1 MPSIIVVMST
11 LPELLYAPAQ
21 VRELDRR
28 AIEEQGIPGYS
39 LMTRAGTFAYRLIR
53 DRWGSRKL
61 VVVCG
66 AGNNAG
72 DGYVIARLAL
82 ADGISA
88 EVIFLV
94 EPDRLKGDAARA
106 AADYGKAGGRWR
118 PFDGDLPDNA
128 LIVDALLGT
137 GLDRPV
143 SGQFAD
149 AVEAINRNTGPVMA
163 VDVPSGLNAETGAVM
178 GAAVRADVTATFVG
192 MKSGLLTGR
201 GPDLCGHVIY
211 DSLGVPATV
220 FDGVPV
226 KARRITDSELRS
238 HLEPRPRDAHKG
250 ISGHVLIVGGG
261 EGMPGAARLAG
272 EAALRAGAGLVSV
285 ATRPEHVAA
294 VAAGRPELM
303 CRGLTDSRDLAPM
316 VERATTIAVGPGLGQ
331 TDWSREMFEA
341 VLSTDRTLVV
351 DADGLNLL
359 ASKPSARGNWIL
371 TPHPGEAARLLGQDT
386 RAVQD
391 DRFAAAA
398 ALVEEYDAVAVLK
411 GAGSLVADPG
421 GETGL
426 CTAGNPGMAVAGMGD
441 VLTGVIGALVAQ
453 GLDTAEAAR
462 LGVLIHA
469 RAGDEASRVGERGMM
484 ASDLFPWI
492 RHHANP

>member
-1 MPSIIVVMST
+1 MST

-192 MKSGLLTGR
+192 MKSGLL
-201 GPDLCGHVIY
+201 
-211 DSLGVPATV
+211 
-220 FDGVPV
+220 
-226 KARRITDSELRS
+226 
-238 HLEPRPRDAHKG
+238 
-250 ISGHVLIVGGG
+250 
-261 EGMPGAARLAG
+261 
-272 EAALRAGAGLVSV
+272 
-285 ATRPEHVAA
+285 
-294 VAAGRPELM
+294 
-303 CRGLTDSRDLAPM
+303 
-316 VERATTIAVGPGLGQ
+316 
-331 TDWSREMFEA
+331 
-341 VLSTDRTLVV
+341 
-351 DADGLNLL
+351 
-359 ASKPSARGNWIL
+359 
-371 TPHPGEAARLLGQDT
+371 
-386 RAVQD
+386 
-391 DRFAAAA
+391 
-398 ALVEEYDAVAVLK
+398 
-411 GAGSLVADPG
+411 
-421 GETGL
+421 
-426 CTAGNPGMAVAGMGD
+426 
-441 VLTGVIGALVAQ
+441 
-453 GLDTAEAAR
+453 
-462 LGVLIHA
+462 
-469 RAGDEASRVGERGMM
+469 
-484 ASDLFPWI
+484 
-492 RHHANP
+492 